1 MIREIKQTLRIL
13 PLSCMCVLG
22 MNNAFAFDLDTGVAL
37 IEVALPNI
45 VPLLA
50 EDVSISGADATLVLR
65 HTTLLSNAW
74 FDAVAPYHP
83 TQVGVYSH
91 IPVRHTE
98 ATFRGKN
105 IAVLYSTHR
114 VLSSLAPHRQ
124 AQWDAMLEDVG
135 LDPNDNSM
143 DTNTAVGI
151 GNVAGYGI
159 VNARVRDG
167 MNQLGDEG
175 GVIYNRKPYKDY
187 TGYVPANSFYELLD
201 PSRWQPAAGTN
212 GFGKFVVQQYV
223 TPQMALVKPYSFKKP
238 ASFNVEPPRKSDF
251 RNYSAYKKQVDIV
264 LEISANLTDEQKLI
278 AELFDYKLRSL
289 GDSTEF
295 AIIQNQLGYIE
306 AIQLDFLANVAAF
319 DASIA
324 VWHQKT
330 KYDAV
335 RPWTAIS
342 YVYGDQKVTAWGGPG
357 MGTVSDLP
365 ANQWTSYLPVADHPE
380 YPSGSAAFCA
390 AHAYVMQKWFNS
402 DELNWSVS
410 IPKGASTYERGF
422 TPQYDTQ
429 LYFSTWSKLKE
440 ECGNSRLYGGVHF
453 PDSIAAGFSIG
464 DRVGKRAHKFVQRHI
479 EGKR

>member
-1 MIREIKQTLRIL
+1 MIREIKKTLRIL
-13 PLSCMCVLG
+13 PLSCMCVFG

-45 VPLLA
+45 VPLLT

-135 LDPNDNSM
+135 LDPNDKSM
-143 DTNTAVGI
+143 DITTAIGI
-151 GNVAGYGI
+151 GNVAGYGV

-175 GVIYNRKPYKDY
+175 GVMYNRQPYEDY
-187 TGYVPANSFYELLD
+187 TGYAPTNSFYELLD

-223 TPQMALVKPYSFKKP
+223 TPQMAMVTPYSFKNP
-238 ASFNVEPPRKSDF
+238 AAFNVKPPLKSDVK
-251 RNYSAYKKQVDIV
+251 NYGAYKNQVDVV
-264 LEISANLTDEQKLI
+264 LEVSAKLTDEQKLI

-295 AIIQNQLGYIE
+295 AIIKNQLGYIE
-306 AIQLDFLANVAAF
+306 AIQLDFVANVAAF
-319 DASIA
+319 DSSIA

-335 RPWTAIS
+335 RPWTAVS

-357 MGTVSDLP
+357 KGTVSDIP
-365 ANQWTSYLPVADHPE
+365 ANQWASYLPVADHPE

-422 TPQYDTQ
+422 TPQQDTQ
-429 LYFSTWSKLKE
+429 LHFPTWSKLKE

-453 PDSIAAGFSIG
+453 PDSISAGFNIG
-464 DRVGKRAHKFVQRHI
+464 DRVGKSAYKFVQRLI
-479 EGKR
+479 EGKK